1 MKTFYIVRHGETL
14 LNLLNRSQG
23 WADSPL
29 TKKGIRQAVNLG
41 EKVRQQ
47 AITFDAAFSSDTG
60 RARQTAQVILD
71 HSGNGETPIKELFD
85 LREASF
91 GLFEGAD
98 NDEMWEEGGKAVGE
112 PDMSRKSPID
122 QKIKALTGIK
132 KLDTI
137 DYAEDFHDLKRR
149 ILALKHTMMQTEAAN
164 ILVVT
169 HSLYI
174 CCMLY
179 VLIGEDLTIGKVPNC
194 SVTKMTYNSNKNFK
208 LEYIGRTQ
216 EL

>member
-1 MKTFYIVRHGETL
+1 MKTVYIVRHGETL

-29 TKKGIRQAVNLG
+29 TSKGTRQAEELG
-41 EKVRQQ
+41 EKLQEQ

-60 RARQTAQVILD
+60 RARQTARLILD
-71 HSGNGETPIKELFD
+71 HSGNESLPIKELFN

-98 NDEMWEEGGKAVGE
+98 NDVMWEEGGKAAGE
-112 PDMSRKSPID
+112 LGMSRKSSID
-122 QKIKALTGIK
+122 LKIKALTGIK
-132 KLDTI
+132 NLDSI
-137 DYAEDFHDLKRR
+137 DYAEDFQDLKKR
-149 ILALKHTMMQTEAAN
+149 ILALKETLLNTNASN
-164 ILVVT
+164 ILIVT

-179 VLIGEDLTIGKVPNC
+179 VLISEDLTIGKVPNC
-194 SVTKMTYNSNKNFK
+194 SVTKLNVNEGHFE
-208 LEYIGRTQ
+208 LDYIGRTE

>member
-1 MKTFYIVRHGETL
+1 MKTIYVVRHGETL

-29 TKKGIRQAVNLG
+29 TKKGIQQASDLG
-41 EKVRQQ
+41 EKLKNQ

-71 HSGNGETPIKELFD
+71 HSGNRETPIQELFE

-98 NDEMWEEGGKAVGE
+98 NDVMWEEGGKAVGE
-112 PDMSRKSPID
+112 QGMSRKSPID

-132 KLDTI
+132 NLDTI
-137 DYAEDFHDLKRR
+137 NYAEDFQDLQKR
-149 ILALKHTMMQTEAAN
+149 ILALKDTLLHTEASN

-179 VLIGEDLTIGKVPNC
+179 ALIAEDLTIGKVPNC
-194 SVTKMTYNSNKNFK
+194 SVTKLSVNKQNFQ
-208 LEYIGRTQ
+208 LNYIGRTE

>member
-1 MKTFYIVRHGETL
+1 MKTIYIVRHGETL

-29 TKKGIRQAVNLG
+29 TKKGV
-41 EKVRQQ
+41 QQ
-47 AITFDAAFSSDTG
+47 AIDLGDKLRKQSLTFDAAFSSDTG

-71 HSGNGETPIKELFD
+71 HSGNGETPIKELFE

-98 NDEMWEEGGKAVGE
+98 NDVMWEEGGKAVGE
-112 PDMSRKSPID
+112 PGMSRKSPID
-122 QKIKALTGIK
+122 LKIKALTGIK
-132 KLDTI
+132 QLDTI
-137 DYAEDFHDLKRR
+137 DYAEDYQDLKTR
-149 ILALKHTMMQTEAAN
+149 ILALKEKLLKSDAST
-164 ILVVT
+164 ILIVT

-179 VLIGEDLTIGKVPNC
+179 ALVGEDLTIGKVPNC
-194 SVTKMTYNSNKNFK
+194 SVTKLQLDGQNFK
-208 LEYIGRTQ
+208 LDYIGRTE